1 LATFTQDIFEIP
13 EIGALLEAESV
24 TEERLLE
31 LVEVHELEEALLDD
45 LRSRLVE
52 ADVTIIKGED
62 DEANQIDKRALSD
75 HAISAELPSD
85 LTRHFINRASRHKI
99 LTREQEVTLAKRI
112 ERGDEVAKRQLIE
125 NNMKLVIKLAGKYRD
140 QGLEFGDLIQEG
152 VIGLNQSGLEVVDQ
166 HVFELMCLGELE
178 QALLGNR
185 LCFKQQG
192 DLGDLKDV
200 VCKCCH

>member
-1 LATFTQDIFEIP
+1 MATFTQDIFEIP

-62 DEANQIDKRALSD
+62 DEANAIEKRALSD

-85 LTRHFINRASRHKI
+85 LTRHFINRASRHK
-99 LTREQEVTLAKRI
+99 
-112 ERGDEVAKRQLIE
+112 
-125 NNMKLVIKLAGKYRD
+125 
-140 QGLEFGDLIQEG
+140 
-152 VIGLNQSGLEVVDQ
+152 
-166 HVFELMCLGELE
+166 
-178 QALLGNR
+178 
-185 LCFKQQG
+185 
-192 DLGDLKDV
+192 
-200 VCKCCH
+200 